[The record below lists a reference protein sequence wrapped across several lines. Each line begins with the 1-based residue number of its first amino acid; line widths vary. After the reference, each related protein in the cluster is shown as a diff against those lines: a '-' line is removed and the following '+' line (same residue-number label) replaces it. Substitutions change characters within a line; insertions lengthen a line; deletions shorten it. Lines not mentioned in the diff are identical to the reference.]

1 MAIRDVTLVHRHIR
15 AVYSI
20 VATLAER
27 RRGRHRRVLGLRY
40 CTGLAGPLL
49 CSFVVA
55 LVAPHAPREWRVVRA
70 GDGRG
75 FSAAG
80 DGFGF
85 FALAGAAAAAA
96 GGGASAARP
105 A

>member
-1 MAIRDVTLVHRHIR
+1 M
-15 AVYSI
+15 
-20 VATLAER
+20 VASLAER

-49 CSFVVA
+49 CFA
-55 LVAPHAPREWRVVRA
+55 LVQARVWRVVRA

>member
-20 VATLAER
+20 VATNAER

-49 CSFVVA
+49 CFA
-55 LVAPHAPREWRVVRA
+55 HARVWRVVRA